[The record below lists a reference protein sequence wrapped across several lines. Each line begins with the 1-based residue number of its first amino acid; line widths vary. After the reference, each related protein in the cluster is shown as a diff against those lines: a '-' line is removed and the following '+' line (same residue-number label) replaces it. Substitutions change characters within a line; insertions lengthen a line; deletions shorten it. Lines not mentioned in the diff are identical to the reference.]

1 MVNTIK
7 AADTKGTGWT
17 NLIAEHNN
25 IHAHRMVEHIN
36 TQGHRMVKNLESKT
50 SIVTEK
56 RDS

>member
-1 MVNTIK
+1 MVKTIK

-25 IHAHRMVEHIN
+25 IQAHRMVEHNN
-36 TQGHRMVKNLESKT
+36 TQGHRMVKNLDSMT